1 MRSNPIGDTNTPSRF
16 ATLRP
21 ESNGFPTLSVETSA
35 LLQMR
40 LKVVEALNRLPRR
53 GLEIGGLLVGH
64 LETAPSGAPA
74 IYIEEFVPVEIAHE
88 WGPSY
93 RLSEAETLS
102 LQREIQATRENL
114 GSPGSVLGW
123 WRSDTLGLPLAPR
136 PEDDATFRLLFGRVP
151 ALLLLFRP
159 HTFDPFV
166 CQMSVLEG
174 GTIYASE
181 EFPVEFS
188 ESAAH
193 VAVERPEDR
202 PETRPETME
211 RRPEGAAEYAKP
223 EYTKPEYRKSL
234 SEMVASHAM
243 ADSGIAGAAGSPRI
257 TPPIRLPSPRAAAR
271 MALAGLMLL
280 CVVAAAI
287 VGLRLLQSADTP
299 TQIVLSQ
306 VPDEQPKMTPE
317 VSTNPAAQAVD
328 KADNTL
334 PLQARS
340 AGDALRLTWNP
351 GDLERATSA
360 TLTIQDGNAETRLTL
375 DSAEIQNGSATYN
388 PRSGTIRVDAVFSG
402 PGYERHG
409 ALQVIV
415 ATPKSKASSPVRD
428 QGMPVAVSRPRAFD
442 TRPIRTD
449 ARSERRPAPAI
460 PAAPPVESGRPDV
473 KDLAPTSSLSAE
485 ALPPAPRDVGTTT
498 RQTSSQ
504 AVATPTC
511 QVSVQTLAYYEP
523 RSRFG
528 FLRALGKLP
537 LIPGGEGATTGEK
550 FAGPALIDKRC
561 PDLRALRLVHRPET
575 LDFLVKLNASG
586 SVDKVE
592 ATGPQQY
599 TLVAEQARRAMANW
613 HFRPARVGEKSVES
627 ELRVTMAMRYPPL

>member
-1 MRSNPIGDTNTPSRF
+1 MRSNPIGETNTTSGF

-21 ESNGFPTLSVETSA
+21 ESNGFPSLSVETSA

-64 LETAPSGAPA
+64 LEAAPSGAPA
-74 IYIEEFVPVEIAHE
+74 VYIEEFVPVEIAHE

-93 RLSEAETLS
+93 RLSEEEALS
-102 LQREIQATRENL
+102 LQRQVQATRETL

-174 GTIYASE
+174 GTIYPSD

-193 VAVERPEDR
+193 VAVERPEYR
-202 PETRPETME
+202 PENRPETME

-223 EYTKPEYRKSL
+223 EFRKSL

-243 ADSGIAGAAGSPRI
+243 ADPGIAGAAGSPRS
-257 TPPIRLPSPRAAAR
+257 TPRVPIRLPSPRAAAR

-280 CVVAAAI
+280 CVAAAAI
-287 VGLRLLQSADTP
+287 IGLRLLQSADAP
-299 TQIVLSQ
+299 TQVVLSQ
-306 VPDEQPKMTPE
+306 VPDEQPRMTPE

-328 KADNTL
+328 NTL
-334 PLQARS
+334 QLQARS
-340 AGDALRLTWNP
+340 TDAGLRLTWNP

-360 TLTIQDGNAETRLTL
+360 TMTIQDGNAETRLTL
-375 DSAEIQNGSATYN
+375 DSAEIQKGSATYN
-388 PRSGTIRVDAVFSG
+388 ARSGTIRVDAVFSG

-415 ATPKSKASSPVRD
+415 ATPKSKASSPVRN

-449 ARSERRPAPAI
+449 SRSERRPAPAI

-523 RSRFG
+523 RSRLG

-537 LIPGGEGATTGEK
+537 LIPGGEGATTGEQ

-561 PDLRALRLVHRPET
+561 PDLRAVRLVHRPET
-575 LDFLVKLNASG
+575 LDFFVKLNASG

-599 TLVAEQARRAMANW
+599 TLVAEQARRAMENW
-613 HFRPARVGEKSVES
+613 HFRPAKVGERSVES